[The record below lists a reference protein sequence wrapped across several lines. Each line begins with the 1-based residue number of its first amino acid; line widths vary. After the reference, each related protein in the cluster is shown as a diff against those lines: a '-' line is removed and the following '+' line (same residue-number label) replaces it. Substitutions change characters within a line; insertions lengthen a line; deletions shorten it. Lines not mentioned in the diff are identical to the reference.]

1 MIDNK
6 FNSFSVWGFYFVFPS
21 SLFFFFCQSMLSCF
35 PFSSCSCSFSPSS
48 STFLFLPFLSS
59 AFFPLSTSLSFTP
72 LKVDPLLE
80 LHAAVWCLIRVL
92 QTQLRCSARALHVPN
107 YWSVSPARTQFLK
120 PSTTPNKTQLF
131 FLSFQTL
138 KLFFK
143 QTTQESEAFATS
155 DIWYH
160 KKKSP
165 ESNTSHLFSPWLL
178 LLPDTKDVC
187 SSSSSSNLG

>member
-1 MIDNK
+1 MSEASISSSRLL
-6 FNSFSVWGFYFVFPS
+6 SFSSFVSPCYPV
-21 SLFFFFCQSMLSCF
+21 SLLAPVLVFFFSFLICF
-35 PFSSCSCSFSPSS
+35 P
-48 STFLFLPFLSS
+48 LL
-59 AFFPLSTSLSFTP
+59 SLSF
-72 LKVDPLLE
+72 LSLLSIINISIFHPVE
-80 LHAAVWCLIRVL
+80 SGSTAGVTRCCMVPDEVL

-120 PSTTPNKTQLF
+120 PSVTPNKTQLF

-143 QTTQESEAFATS
+143 QTTQESQAFATS

-165 ESNTSHLFSPWLL
+165 ESNTSHLFGPWLL
-178 LLPDTKDVC
+178 LPPDTKDVC
-187 SSSSSSNLG
+187 SSSSSFNLG